1 MARGSHWVPF
11 IASDETRTIERTFA
25 ETMTTLQ
32 ETAAIVALMRQPG
45 VPAGAV
51 ADLVQDY
58 GSATAALQHVM
69 SGGSADQALQ
79 LFSPDPVDA
88 VTPPDLEGIQ
98 EEIRTWQ
105 ASGIALT
112 TVLDA
117 EYPENLH
124 TVHNRPPLL
133 FVRGTLRESDERS
146 VAIVGTRKASSEGL
160 GQARAIATSM
170 VDAGYVVVSGL
181 AAGVDTAAHRAALD
195 AGGRTVA
202 VIGTG
207 LDHVFPK
214 GNAGLQ
220 REIGETHAV
229 VSHLWPDQG
238 PRPWTFPARNAVM
251 SGLARATVVIEA
263 SHTSGARMQARLA
276 LEHGRPVFLLR
287 SLLVHPWARTH
298 AERPGA
304 HVIDRADEV
313 VEILDRE
320 YSVDVA
326 LTG

>member
-1 MARGSHWVPF
+1 
-11 IASDETRTIERTFA
+11 
-25 ETMTTLQ
+25 MTTLQ
-32 ETAAIVALMRQPG
+32 ETAAIVALMRRSD

-51 ADLVQDY
+51 ADLVQDH
-58 GSATAALQHVM
+58 GSATVALEHLLRN
-69 SGGSADQALQ
+69 GGVGSELQ
-79 LFSPDPVDA
+79 LFSPEPIEKVA
-88 VTPPDLEGIQ
+88 APDLNVIQ
-98 EEIRTWQ
+98 QEIVDWQ
-105 ASGIALT
+105 TRGMTIT
-112 TVLDA
+112 TVLDP

-133 FVRGTLRESDERS
+133 FVRGALAESDERS
-146 VAIVGTRKASSEGL
+146 VAIVGTRKASREGL
-160 GQARAIATSM
+160 EKARKMAASM

-181 AAGVDTAAHRAALD
+181 AAGIDTAAHRATLN
-195 AGGRTVA
+195 AGGRTIA

-207 LDHVFPK
+207 LDHAFPRE
-214 GNAGLQ
+214 NADLQ
-220 REIGETHAV
+220 REIGETSAV
-229 VSHLWPDQG
+229 VAHLWPDQG

-251 SGLARATVVIEA
+251 SGLARATVVVEA

-287 SLLVHPWARTH
+287 SLLAHPWAQKH

-304 HVIDRADEV
+304 YVIDRADEV